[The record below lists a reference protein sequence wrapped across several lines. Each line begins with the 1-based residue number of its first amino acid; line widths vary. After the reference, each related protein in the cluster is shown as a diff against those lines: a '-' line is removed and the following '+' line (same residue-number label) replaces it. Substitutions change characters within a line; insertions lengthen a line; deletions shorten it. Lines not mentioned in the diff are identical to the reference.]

1 MARLDRSYAHEG
13 RPMSAT
19 QEAADVDAYAY
30 TVSITD
36 TQLGHLLTAAFEI
49 ARRDHANYMEYL
61 EPVVMAV
68 LKRNREAAARA
79 ERRQRY
85 AKRKA
90 SKMESAR

>member
-1 MARLDRSYAHEG
+1 MRT
-13 RPMSAT
+13 AT
-19 QEAADVDAYAY
+19 PNDEFSY

-49 ARRDHANYMEYL
+49 ARQDHANYMEYL